1 MSLTKHIE
9 QRLGFFHQHGCLEE
23 LPTSWQVRIGTLAM
37 LPVSL
42 SESERE
48 RERSRQT
55 WLGQVPIRVPLQV
68 AYCPAQFFADS
79 GLTMKPKNIVKH
91 LLSVYHEDA
100 FIGYDLQLL
109 HSHSGGLELL
119 QREAQRVVSG
129 ENRYAPMLRKLVGY
143 PRYHEGL
150 IELAQKGQQFEYPE
164 TLDLDPRFVTLL
176 GFSRFCLTLPTWPQ
190 LEFYGFDV
198 QKIARRHNSKGDG
211 IF

>member
-9 QRLGFFHQHGCLEE
+9 DRLGFFRKNGYLDD
-23 LPTSWQVRIGTLAM
+23 LPTSWQVRVGTLAM

-79 GLTMKPKNIVKH
+79 GLTMKPQYIVKH

-109 HSHSGGLELL
+109 HSHRGGLELL
-119 QREAQRVVSG
+119 QKEAQRVVQG
-129 ENRYAPMLRKLVGY
+129 ENRYATILRRLVGY
-143 PRYHEGL
+143 PTYHEGL
-150 IELAQKGQQFEYPE
+150 IELATKAQHFE
-164 TLDLDPRFVTLL
+164 
-176 GFSRFCLTLPTWPQ
+176 
-190 LEFYGFDV
+190 
-198 QKIARRHNSKGDG
+198 
-211 IF
+211 